1 MSQRRTDNNKM
12 ASRNQRNATANL
24 ERGLAQA
31 HMIPWEKLW
40 KFDLLD
46 LEQSS
51 TNYDLELSMNLRT
64 NARSFFLNLSGI

>member
-40 KFDLLD
+40 EFDLL
-46 LEQSS
+46 
-51 TNYDLELSMNLRT
+51 DLELSMNLRT

>member
-12 ASRNQRNATANL
+12 ASRNQRNTTAKL

-31 HMIPWEKLW
+31 HMIPGEKLW
-40 KFDLLD
+40 KFDLL
-46 LEQSS
+46 E
-51 TNYDLELSMNLRT
+51 LELSMNLRT

>member
-12 ASRNQRNATANL
+12 ASRNQRNATAKL

-40 KFDLLD
+40 EFELL
-46 LEQSS
+46 E
-51 TNYDLELSMNLRT
+51 LELSMNLRT